1 MKMLTRDIKQV
12 QQKMHSKKNFE
23 IALFSIIILCMM
35 GAATMPIMMHGDI
48 TFGDSPS
55 YAAIFNLEF
64 EKAKEVHRYRVFAP
78 LLSRFILEMIQ
89 YCGLGD
95 TIEHLGKMQDFKDA
109 GLRVCFWASNLIA
122 TFITAGA
129 LFILVKPLKP
139 RILEAVG
146 AIMIYFTSRGY
157 LFNTGTPVVDNWE
170 IAGLSVAAI
179 LLQRR
184 QYTLALITG
193 LAASFAKETSILFVG
208 VATIVMLI
216 ADQECESRNRLWK
229 LTAAVIVLSMGPY
242 FIESVIK
249 GFEQSLIGNIQLSEK
264 ETYGTAGELFS
275 HFISNLI
282 RSPGLTIKD
291 FVTSLIKMNSP
302 VLLVFGLASILI
314 SRFAG
319 ELKQLESIGR
329 YQALLAFTF
338 TGIVAGVFS
347 GVFGMRFLETSF
359 VIIPFLI
366 YGLRKISK
374 HFDGDNLAILAID
387 S

>member
-1 MKMLTRDIKQV
+1 
-12 QQKMHSKKNFE
+12 
-23 IALFSIIILCMM
+23 M

-55 YAAIFNLEF
+55 YTAIFNLEF
-64 EKAKEVHRYRVFAP
+64 EKAKEVHRYRIFAP
-78 LLSRFILEMIQ
+78 LLSRFILEMIN
-89 YCGLGD
+89 YCGLSD
-95 TIEHLGKMQDFKDA
+95 AIEHLGKMQDFTDA

-139 RILEAVG
+139 RALEAVG

-170 IAGLSVAAI
+170 IAGLSIAAV

-193 LAASFAKETSILFVG
+193 VATSFAKETSIFFVG
-208 VATIVMLI
+208 AATIVMLI
-216 ADQECESRNRLWK
+216 TDQECGRRKRLWK
-229 LTAAVIVLSMGPY
+229 LTAAVIVLSIAPY

-249 GFEQSLIGNIQLSEK
+249 GFEQFLMGNVQLSEK
-264 ETYGTAGELFS
+264 ETYSTAVELFS
-275 HFISNLI
+275 HFIGSLI
-282 RSPGLTIKD
+282 ESPGSTIKD
-291 FVTSLIKMNSP
+291 FITSLIKMNSP
-302 VLLVFGLASILI
+302 VLLAFGLASILI
-314 SRFAG
+314 SKLSG
-319 ELKQLESIGR
+319 ELKHLESIGR

-374 HFDGDNLAILAID
+374 HFNGDTWAGD
-387 S
+387 